1 MTVVMAEAMDS
12 NPPRRKGGNPA
23 WVKGVS
29 GNPTGKPKSLSE
41 LRQRLIK
48 LEPFARKRL
57 LQLINSENEDTALKA
72 IAMWAAYAMGKPAE
86 AMDLAK
92 LDAMADRMRA
102 VVAEVVRK
110 ELPPPESV
118 TEPAPTAGSLV
129 PEAADV
135 VPVQDAPVVSV
146 PPVSPTTGAARCL
159 YRLTSGPCETKPL
172 DGEQW
177 CAAHKAKLFGMLTA
191 K

>member
-1 MTVVMAEAMDS
+1 MTAVMTLEAS
-12 NPPRRKGGNPA
+12 PKRKGNPN

-29 GNPTGKPKSLSE
+29 GNPSGRSRSLSE
-41 LRQRLIK
+41 LRQKLLK

-57 LQLINSENEDTALKA
+57 LKLINSENEDMALKA
-72 IAMWAAYAMGKPAE
+72 IALWAAYAMGKPAE

-92 LDAMADRMRA
+92 LDAMADRMRS

-110 ELPPPESV
+110 ELPEPV
-118 TEPAPTAGSLV
+118 TEAQLPPAGAKP

-135 VPVQDAPVVSV
+135 SPVQVDAPSVSV
-146 PPVSPTTGAARCL
+146 SPVSLQSGAAHCL
-159 YRLTSGPCETKPL
+159 YRLSSGPCETQPL